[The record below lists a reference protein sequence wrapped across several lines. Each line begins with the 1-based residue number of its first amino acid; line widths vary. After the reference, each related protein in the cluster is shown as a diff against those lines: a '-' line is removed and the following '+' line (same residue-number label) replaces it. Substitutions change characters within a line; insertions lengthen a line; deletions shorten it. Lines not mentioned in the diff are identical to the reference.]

1 MLYQQSLKIR
11 KCGMTYLFITAV
23 RIRLTLG
30 NNVIGYTVTA
40 VTELQPLQ
48 PCNTCNACN
57 CNYTYI
63 TLCSFV
69 ARILKEITTIG
80 GGYGQLV
87 TTIIL
92 HR

>member
-30 NNVIGYTVTA
+30 NNVIGYTVT
-40 VTELQPLQ
+40 ELQPLQ
-48 PCNTCNACN
+48 PCNTCNACNACN